1 MGDVVTA
8 LLAEVLPVL
17 LELAGLVLAAALA
30 RAAVWAQR
38 RFGIEIEAQ
47 HRAALHR
54 AILTGLESA
63 IAAGATGGTARTAL
77 AIAHARASV
86 PDAIRAL
93 KPGDGVLASI
103 AAAKLRALQDGA
115 DAP

>member
-17 LELAGLVLAAALA
+17 LELAGLVLAAVLA

-38 RFGIEIEAQ
+38 RFGIEIEAR
-47 HRAALHR
+47 HREALHR
-54 AILTGLESA
+54 AILTGLEAA
-63 IAAGATGGTARTAL
+63 IAAGAPGDLARDA
-77 AIAHARASV
+77 AVSHARASV

-93 KPGDGVLASI
+93 KPGEGVLASI
-103 AAAKLRALQDGA
+103 AAAKLRALRGGA
-115 DAP
+115 DAS